1 MAAVRLPDGREMEVA
16 PGERAR
22 DVVARIGPRL
32 LKDAVVA
39 KLDGRLID
47 LDAPVDSGGEFAV
60 VTKDTDEGL
69 EVIRHSTAHAMA
81 QAVLELYPGS
91 KLTIGPPI
99 EDGFFYDIDVAGRI
113 TDEDLPR
120 IEEKMREVAERDLPI
135 EREHMSKDEVTDLYR
150 ENEYKLELIEGLED
164 GEITVY
170 RQGEFFDLCRGPH
183 VPSTGR
189 IGAFRLQNIAGAYWR
204 GDEKNPMLT
213 RIYGTAWATE
223 KQLKAYLKRLE
234 EARERD
240 HRKVGRDLELF
251 TFSPDVGA
259 GIPLFFPKGE
269 QLRHQMESYVRE
281 VQTRYG
287 YDHVWSGNLANQKLY
302 EKSGHLEH
310 YIDDMFPAMEDGE
323 TKYRLKPM
331 NCPSHMTI
339 FNARAHSYRDLPV
352 RYAEFAT
359 LYRYEK
365 SGQLNGLTR
374 VRALTQ
380 DDAHVFCTPDQIQS
394 EFARALDIIREVLD
408 TYGFTDYRV
417 QLSLRDTGSD
427 AGKYIAD
434 DEKWARAEREL
445 TEALDAAKIPYEPE
459 YGEAAFYGPKADFMA
474 KDVLGREW
482 QLSTVQVDF
491 LQPGRLGCEYVDE
504 NGDRKTPVLL
514 HRAVTGT
521 TERFM
526 GVLIEHYNGAFPT
539 WLAPVQAVVI
549 PIADR
554 HNGYAGK
561 VRDRLAAA
569 GIRAEVDDSLNSM
582 QKKIRENARQKVPYL
597 LVVGDRE
604 AETGSVNVRRRGEG
618 KKQTAMGLEEF
629 AEEISGE
636 VASRSK
642 ELTVGASGS

>member
-1 MAAVRLPDGREMEVA
+1 MAYVRLPDGKEMEVR
-16 PGERAR
+16 PGDKAR
-22 DVVARIGPRL
+22 DVTERIGSRL

-47 LDAPVDSGGEFAV
+47 LDALVDSGGAFEV
-60 VTKDTDEGL
+60 VTKDSPEGM
-69 EVIRHSTAHAMA
+69 EVVRHSTAHAMA
-81 QAVLELYPGS
+81 QAVMELYPGS
-91 KLTIGPPI
+91 KLTIGPAI
-99 EDGFFYDIDVAGRI
+99 EDGFFYDIDVEGRI
-113 TDEDLPR
+113 TDEDLPL
-120 IEEKMREVAERDLPI
+120 IEAKMHEVAGRDLPI
-135 EREHMSKDEVTDLYR
+135 EREEMSKAEVARLY
-150 ENEYKLELIEGLED
+150 EGNEYKEELISGLED
-164 GEITVY
+164 GDITVY
-170 RQGEFFDLCRGPH
+170 RQGEFYDLCRGPH

-189 IGAFRLQNIAGAYWR
+189 IGAFKLQNLAGAYWR

-213 RIYGTAWATE
+213 RIYGTAWATD

-269 QLRHQMESYVRE
+269 MLRHEMESYVRE
-281 VQTRYG
+281 VQTRHG

-310 YIDDMFPAMEDGE
+310 YIDDMFPPMEDGE

-380 DDAHVFCTPDQIQS
+380 DDAHVFCTEDQIQS
-394 EFARALDIIREVLD
+394 EFARALDIIRETLD

-417 QLSLRDTGSD
+417 QLSLRDTEKDG
-427 AGKYIAD
+427 GKYIAD
-434 DEKWARAEREL
+434 DEKWARAEKEL
-445 TEALDAAKIPYEPE
+445 TEALEAANIPYEPE
-459 YGEAAFYGPKADFMA
+459 TGEAAFYGPKADFMA

-482 QLSTVQVDF
+482 QLSTIQVDF
-491 LQPGRLGCEYVDE
+491 LQPGRLGCEYIDE
-504 NGDRKTPVLL
+504 NGERKTPVLL

-549 PIADR
+549 PISDR
-554 HNGYAGK
+554 HNKYAERVK
-561 VRDRLAAA
+561 ARLSEA
-569 GIRAEVDDSLNSM
+569 GIRVEVDDSLNNM
-582 QKKIRENARQKVPYL
+582 QKKIRNNARQKVPYL
-597 LVVGDRE
+597 LIVGDQEQE
-604 AETGSVNVRRRGEG
+604 AGSVNIRRRGEG

-629 AEEISGE
+629 AAVISEE
-636 VASRSK
+636 VKTRSK
-642 ELTVGASGS
+642 D